1 MAVRRSKSQARRSRA
16 ATSDVLGSRGAA
28 QRRERVPQK
37 WKEYYRRLSETR
49 DYLLNRQ
56 NDLVK
61 DACEEQPAF
70 SLHMADA
77 GTDSYDRDF
86 ALSRVSSEQDA
97 VYEID
102 EAMMR
107 IRRGA
112 YGICELTGKPIEPKR
127 LEAIPWTRFCA
138 DAEKQL
144 ERQGEIR
151 RAKLNPRESVARG
164 VTAENEAEGS
174 TDGESRQ

>member
-1 MAVRRSKSQARRSRA
+1 MAVKRSKQPPRRRRADTADVLGARA
-16 ATSDVLGSRGAA
+16 AT
-28 QRRERVPQK
+28 QPTERIPGK

-49 DYLLNRQ
+49 DLLLNRQ

-77 GTDSYDRDF
+77 GTDSFDRDF
-86 ALSRVSSEQDA
+86 ALSRISSEQDA

-107 IRRGA
+107 IRRGS
-112 YGICELTGKPIEPKR
+112 YGICELTGKPIERER
-127 LEAIPWTRFCA
+127 LDAIPWTRFCA
-138 DAEKQL
+138 EAERQL
-144 ERQGEIR
+144 EKEGEIR
-151 RAKLNPRESVARG
+151 RAKLSPREAVPRG
-164 VTAENEAEGS
+164 VSAENEAEGS
-174 TDGESRQ
+174 TTDESLQ